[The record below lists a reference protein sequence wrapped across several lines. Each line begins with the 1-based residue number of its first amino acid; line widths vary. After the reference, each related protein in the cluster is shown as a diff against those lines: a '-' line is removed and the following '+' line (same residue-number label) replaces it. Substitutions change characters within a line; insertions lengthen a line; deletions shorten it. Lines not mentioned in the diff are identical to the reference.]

1 MAIKAPKWA
10 PKAFPTS
17 GGWCVK
23 KAGSP
28 QKPELVKSATIT
40 AEQIAEW
47 HAEQA
52 PAPVVAEAPAPQ
64 MLNEAPSNNRP
75 LYDSEIEHY
84 YNDVDEAVDNS
95 FTD

>member
-40 AEQIAEW
+40 TEQIAEW

-64 MLNEAPSNNRP
+64 MLNEAPSVEREV
-75 LYDSEIEHY
+75 SF
-84 YNDVDEAVDNS
+84 DEMAHAWGGD
-95 FTD
+95 DD